1 MGVSHCLFF
10 IVDNV
15 EIQKSVTI
23 QICKCHRVGSSA
35 LTQSALSLQNT
46 PPFTV
51 SQKEGIATAQR
62 RDHEVEIS
70 IAVDICKNCSG
81 RVHPLKGYTR
91 LFCHIFEAVTPQ
103 IPVKGIRTVYP
114 CKINIL
120 PSVIVKITNSYTRSV
135 QIMPVL
141 IF

>member
-35 LTQSALSLQNT
+35 LTQSALSLLNK

-51 SQKEGIATAQR
+51 IQKEGIAIAQR
-62 RDHEVEIS
+62 RDQQVEIS
-70 IAVDICKNCSG
+70 S
-81 RVHPLKGYTR
+81 PS
-91 LFCHIFEAVTPQ
+91 TPAQ
-103 IPVKGIRTVYP
+103 TAPVAFRP
-114 CKINIL
+114 SRAAPRSFL
-120 PSVIVKITNSYTRSV
+120 PSSTQSPPT
-135 QIMPVL
+135 
-141 IF
+141 

>member
-35 LTQSALSLQNT
+35 LTQSALSLLNK

-51 SQKEGIATAQR
+51 IQKEGIAIAQR
-62 RDHEVEIS
+62 RDQQVEIS
-70 IAVDICKNCSG
+70 IAVDICKKCSG
-81 RVHPLKGYTR
+81 RVHPVKGYTR
-91 LFCHIFEAVTPQ
+91 LFCHIFDPVTSQ
-103 IPVKGIRTVYP
+103 IPVMGIRSGYP
-114 CKINIL
+114 C
-120 PSVIVKITNSYTRSV
+120 S
-135 QIMPVL
+135 
-141 IF
+141 

>member
-35 LTQSALSLQNT
+35 LTQSALSLLNK

-51 SQKEGIATAQR
+51 IQKEGIAIAQR
-62 RDHEVEIS
+62 RDQQVEIS

-81 RVHPLKGYTR
+81 RVHPLTGYTR
-91 LFCHIFEAVTPQ
+91 LFWHICEAVTTH
-103 IPVKGIRTVYP
+103 IPATGIRRVTP
-114 CKINIL
+114 CKLN
-120 PSVIVKITNSYTRSV
+120 
-135 QIMPVL
+135 IMPSL
-141 IF
+141 IAKTTNT